1 VRIQSLDE
9 LAAADQ
15 RSLRFTPYGFGLDR
29 ALTPEGAVRHQQ
41 QLVAN
46 CDLVQEV
53 PTATTCAFE
62 RIRGLHAY
70 GVLFYDAYTV
80 AHDQCG
86 LALELA
92 LRERFLAWHQEHPR
106 ALKHKKSGRVVVL
119 EATSWDQIDHCLRS
133 KEYRAPWVIETSHG
147 GMDFTGNVK
156 TLMAWARGVGLL
168 PGHRSRGM
176 DSLLH
181 DARIRAGHLSYHL
194 LSPVESVRAIRDLAE
209 IINQLW
215 DHPTPGGRL
224 FPGPLELEPIVIS
237 WSADALTATVAT
249 REQFNAW
256 NPLPDEECVI
266 VAGSRDDQELMSFDS
281 WYERTDYPTVLLWG
295 PGALE
300 DARTW
305 LEGRHIEPPTLSRL
319 DRVFAVRYDETGVDL
334 PMGAATA
341 AALSGAAA
349 DDRWVLVRADHPDDA
364 FRHAMHRSAGRRCV
378 RLDEYSFED
387 DAVRCATDELYAGD
401 HEGLR
406 FTLEQDGATPRLQ
419 LGDLKLAPRVRVP
432 SWR

>member
-1 VRIQSLDE
+1 MRIQSLDE

-46 CDLVQEV
+46 CNLVQEV
-53 PTATTCAFE
+53 PTATMRAFE

-92 LRERFLAWHQEHPR
+92 LRERFLAWLSESPGE
-106 ALKHKKSGRVVVL
+106 LKHKKSGRIVVL
-119 EATSWDQIDHCLRS
+119 EASSWDQVDQRLRS
-133 KEYRAPWVIETSHG
+133 KECQAPWVIETSHG
-147 GMDFTGNVK
+147 DVDFTGNVK

-181 DARIRAGHLSYHL
+181 DARIRAGHMSYHL

-215 DHPTPGGRL
+215 GHPTPGGRL
-224 FPGPLELEPIVIS
+224 FPGPPELEPMVIS
-237 WSADALTATVAT
+237 WSADARTATVAT

-256 NPLPDEECVI
+256 NPLPDEECVV
-266 VAGSRDDQELMSFDS
+266 VAGSPDDRGLMYFDS
-281 WYERTDYPTVLLWG
+281 WYERTDYPAVLLWG
-295 PGALE
+295 PGVLG

-305 LEGRHIEPPTLSRL
+305 LEGRQVEPPILSLL
-319 DRVFAVRYDETGVDL
+319 DRLFAVRYDATTVDV

-341 AALSGAAA
+341 AALSGPAAEGV
-349 DDRWVLVRADHPDDA
+349 WVLVRADHPDDA
-364 FRHAMHRSAGRRCV
+364 FRHAMHRSAGHRCV
-378 RLDEYSFED
+378 RLDEYRLDNE
-387 DAVRCATDELYAGD
+387 AVGCATDELYLG
-401 HEGLR
+401 HHPGLLV
-406 FTLEQDGATPRLQ
+406 TLEQHEGTPELQ
-419 LGDLKLAPRVRVP
+419 NGGLELPPRVCVP
-432 SWR
+432 NWR

>member
-1 VRIQSLDE
+1 MRIQSLDA
-9 LAAADQ
+9 LATADQ
-15 RSLRFTPYGFGLDR
+15 RSLRFTPYGFGLDGT
-29 ALTPEGAVRHQQ
+29 LTPEGAVRHQQ
-41 QLVAN
+41 RLIAN

-53 PTATTCAFE
+53 PRATTRAFE
-62 RIRGLHAY
+62 RIRGLHTH

-92 LRERFLAWHQEHPR
+92 LRERFLAWHQEHPG
-106 ALKHKKSGRVVVL
+106 ALRHKNSGRIVAL
-119 EATSWDQIDHCLRS
+119 DATSWDQIDHCLRS

-147 GMDFTGNVK
+147 GLDFTGNVR

-181 DARIRAGHLSYHL
+181 DARIRAGHMSYHL

-209 IINQLW
+209 IVNQLW
-215 DHPTPGGRL
+215 GHPTPGGRL

-237 WSADALTATVAT
+237 WSADGLSATMAT
-249 REQFNAW
+249 REQFNVW
-256 NPLPDEECVI
+256 YPLPDEECVV
-266 VAGSRDDQELMSFDS
+266 VAGSRDDQGLMSFDS
-281 WYERTDYPTVLLWG
+281 WYERTDLPTVLLWG
-295 PGALE
+295 PGALA
-300 DARTW
+300 DARRW
-305 LEGRHIEPPTLSRL
+305 LEGRHIEPLALSRI
-319 DRVFAVRYDETGVDL
+319 DRVFAVRYDETRVDM
-334 PMGAATA
+334 PMGAVTA

-349 DDRWVLVRADHPDDA
+349 GGRWVLVRADHPDDA

-378 RLDEYSFED
+378 RLDEPSRDNE
-387 DAVRCATDELYAGD
+387 AVRCATDELYEGD
-401 HEGLR
+401 HQGLR
-406 FTLEQDGATPRLQ
+406 FKLEQDGATLRLQ
-419 LGDLKLAPRVRVP
+419 PGDLKLPPRVCVP